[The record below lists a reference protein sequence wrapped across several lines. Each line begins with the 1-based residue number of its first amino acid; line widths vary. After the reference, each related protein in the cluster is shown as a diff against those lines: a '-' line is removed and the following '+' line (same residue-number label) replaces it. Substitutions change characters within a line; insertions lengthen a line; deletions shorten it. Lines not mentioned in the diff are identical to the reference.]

1 MREDLQLKILEK
13 LASGAKTAKE
23 LVNLLGVSQPSVSRA
38 IGSLGSD
45 VLTLGKSRAT
55 QYARPRMVRGATS
68 TFPVYR
74 IDEAGDAHLTG
85 KLYTLMAGQYW
96 WQSVEHTDG
105 NRRYDY
111 LPWFIQDMRPDGF
124 LGRSFANKAAADL
137 GLPDTLKSWTDD
149 DVLIALSRRGEDH
162 IGNLIIGDES
172 IQRYMK
178 AAQQNKPVIEAID
191 RLHLYPQFAEKAL
204 RGDPAGSSAGGE
216 QQKFTTIIQDGDQ
229 PRHVLVKFSSPVNTQ
244 EGRRWADLLI
254 CEQRA
259 LAIVDATDIVAS
271 QSRTLEAGN
280 RLFLE
285 VDRFDRIGPHGRS
298 SLFSLSAIDSE
309 YTGIG
314 DDWAKCAI
322 ALLKQRIISQDDANK
337 MRWLKAF
344 GSLIGNT
351 DMHPGNLSFI
361 RADSH
366 FYTLAPVY
374 DMLPMLYRPV
384 SGDTPD
390 REFSPPGP
398 TLETTDIWDMAL
410 KSAIHFWDTVAGE
423 PGLSED
429 FRTICKQNLEIL
441 LKIKSGPKIITH
453 PD

>member
-1 MREDLQLKILEK
+1 MREDLQIKILEK

-23 LVNLLGVSQPSVSRA
+23 MVNMLGVSQPSVSRA
-38 IGSLGSD
+38 IGSLGSE

-55 QYARPRMVRGATS
+55 QYARPRIVRGTTS

-74 IDEAGDAHLTG
+74 IDEAGDAHLIG

-96 WQSVEHTDG
+96 WQSEERTNG
-105 NRRYDY
+105 NRLYDY

-124 LGRSFANKAAADL
+124 LGRSFANKEGADL
-137 GLPDTLKSWTDD
+137 GLPDKLKNWTDD

-178 AAQQNKPVIEAID
+178 AAQHNNHVIVEND
-191 RLHLYPQFAEKAL
+191 RLHIYPELAEKAL
-204 RGDPAGSSAGGE
+204 KGDPAGSSAGGE
-216 QQKFTTIIQDGDQ
+216 QQKFTTIIQYGDELK
-229 PRHVLVKFSSPVNTQ
+229 HVLVKFSSPVNTQ
-244 EGRRWADLLI
+244 EGRRWADLLV

-259 LAIVDATDIVAS
+259 LEIIDETEIVAS

-285 VDRFDRIGPHGRS
+285 VDRFDRIGTHGRS
-298 SLFSLSAIDSE
+298 SIFSLSAIDSE

-322 ALLKQRIISQDDANK
+322 ALLNQGVISQDDANK
-337 MRWLKAF
+337 IRWLKAF

-351 DMHPGNLSFI
+351 DMHLGNLSLI
-361 RADSH
+361 RVDSR

-390 REFSPPGP
+390 REFYPHGP
-398 TLETTDIWDMAL
+398 TIETADIWDRAL
-410 KSAIHFWDTVAGE
+410 KSAIHFWDTVTGE
-423 PGLSED
+423 PGLSGD
-429 FRTICKQNLEIL
+429 FRAICRQNLETL
-441 LKIKSGPKIITH
+441 LKIKSGPKIFTY
-453 PD
+453 